1 MNVTLDQVSAML
13 VASFGVSE
21 EEVREAATLT
31 DLDVDSLAMV
41 EFCMMAEKEWGVT
54 IGEDELSG
62 ENTVA
67 DLVSLLSSKRV
78 PA

>member
-1 MNVTLDQVSAML
+1 MNVTLDQVTEML
-13 VASFGVSE
+13 VASFGVDA
-21 EEVREAATLT
+21 EEVRAEVTLT

-54 IGEDELSG
+54 IGEDELTG

-67 DLVSLLSSKRV
+67 DVVSLLASKRV